1 MPLLDQV
8 NVPGVSG
15 LLEILILAFVFY
27 YVILFFHGTR
37 GAQVLF
43 GFAVVLISL
52 LVLTQLFHL
61 DALNWL
67 VKRFSVYLAIAFV
80 IIFQPE
86 VRRALAELGKQHVF
100 TSGVSERTIVDNIA
114 QAVLLLAERKI
125 GALIAVERE
134 IGMRAIQE
142 TGTRIDSLVTPEL
155 LASIFFPHT
164 PLHDGGVVI
173 RQDRVVAAGCLFPLS
188 PREELS
194 KSLGTRH
201 RAAIGLT
208 EETDA
213 LVVVVSEETGTI
225 SVAYKG
231 RLSRGLDE
239 QRLRRMLST
248 VLQRMP
254 RAKSRWMRARDQLD
268 LTPEG
273 VAKTDATLGEEAVPR
288 GE

>member
-1 MPLLDQV
+1 MALLNQIH
-8 NVPGVSG
+8 VPDLAGVF
-15 LLEILILAFVFY
+15 EILLLAVVFY
-27 YVILFFHGTR
+27 YVILFFRGTR
-37 GAQVLF
+37 GAQVLL
-43 GFAVVLISL
+43 GFTVILVTL
-52 LVLTQLFHL
+52 LLLTQLFHL
-61 DALNWL
+61 DAVNWL
-67 VKRFSVYLAIAFV
+67 LKRFSVYLAIAFV
-80 IIFQPE
+80 VIFPPE
-86 VRRALAELGKQHVF
+86 IRRALAELGKQHVF
-100 TSGVSERTIVDNIA
+100 AATARERTLVDHIV

-125 GALIAVERE
+125 GALVAIERE
-134 IGMRAIQE
+134 IGTRGTQE

-173 RQDRVVAAGCLFPLS
+173 KGDRIVAAGCLFPLS

-239 QRLRRMLST
+239 ERLRRLLAA
-248 VLQRMP
+248 VLLKNP
-254 RAKSRWMRARDQLD
+254 KAKSRWTRAREQLD

-273 VAKTDATLGEEAVPR
+273 VAKTDAVMAEEFENH
-288 GE
+288 GG